1 MNFSGSIDRFMA
13 HKRESME
20 DPDLICRVLS
30 SASGKITNQ
39 SSSPSEHSSKVDKTS
54 FSVDLNNRENKNI
67 EVQHDDHLR
76 VLSNFSGNEDP
87 YALLRELHIL
97 PYLKIGSS
105 GVDFDQ
111 YGGPSSR
118 QSFSDMLQCFEG
130 KSGLGNSNGKKI
142 IKERNWKENH
152 YPHDEENEYQTESKC
167 NSFNHFS
174 FFLVFL
180 FLIQYLPVIIVAIIY
195 QVKITDS
202 SSTSI
207 NNASSKL
214 EAQIEQLYD
223 SKKE

>member
-1 MNFSGSIDRFMA
+1 MA

-54 FSVDLNNRENKNI
+54 LSIESNNRENKNS
-67 EVQHDDHLR
+67 EVPHDDHLR

-105 GVDFDQ
+105 GLDFDH
-111 YGGPSSR
+111 YGGTSSR

-142 IKERNWKENH
+142 TKERNWQEHH
-152 YPHDEENEYQTESKC
+152 YPHNEENEYQTESKC
-167 NSFNHFS
+167 KSFNHFA

-180 FLIQYLPVIIVAIIY
+180 FLIQYLPVLIMAIIF
-195 QVKITDS
+195 QIKSNDPL
-202 SSTSI
+202 STSI
-207 NNASSKL
+207 NNASYEL
-214 EAQIEQLYD
+214 ETQIEPLYD